1 MTCPMNQIATSPIS
15 ITSFDELDLGI
26 KSKSKRKRV
35 NSLFFFLMQHRGSF
49 VSKRRMTAHLGV
61 NQRSLFRY
69 LRTLNEVVPL
79 EKKSGMYGLVQA
91 A

>member
-1 MTCPMNQIATSPIS
+1 MTLSQATFSSLIS
-15 ITSFDELDLGI
+15 VEELDLGI

-35 NSLFFFLMQHRGSF
+35 FALLLFLMEHKGSY
-49 VSKRRMTAHLGV
+49 VCKRRMTAFLGV

-69 LRTLNEVVPL
+69 LRTLNELVPL
-79 EKKSGMYGLVQA
+79 EKKSGMYGLGQA

>member
-1 MTCPMNQIATSPIS
+1 MTLPSAPFPSMIS
-15 ITSFDELDLGI
+15 VDDLDLGI

-35 NSLFFFLMQHRGSF
+35 IALLLFLMQHKGTY
-49 VSKRRMTAHLGV
+49 VSKKRMTAFLGV

-69 LRTLNEVVPL
+69 LRTLNDLVPL
-79 EKKSGMYGLVQA
+79 EKKYGMYGLGHA

>member
-1 MTCPMNQIATSPIS
+1 MKSSTDPQ
-15 ITSFDELDLGI
+15 TSFISVDELDLGI

-35 NSLFFFLMQHRGSF
+35 ISLLLFLMENKGSF

-61 NQRSLFRY
+61 NQRSVFRY
-69 LRTLNEVVPL
+69 LRTLNDIIPL
-79 EKKSGMYGLVQA
+79 EKKYGMYGLGQA